1 MEVERKQLIVT
12 YGRSNSRYDIIVSAT
27 LFELC
32 RSTVIPAFFVLTA
45 PSSSHID
52 IPASCREI

>member
-1 MEVERKQLIVT
+1 MEVERKQLVS
-12 YGRSNSRYDIIVSAT
+12 YGRSNSRYDIIVGAT
-27 LFELC
+27 LFELF